1 MKIEVGDLLL
11 VNGQLWTIIQKNRNV
26 PLILENGDRK
36 VHMYLYEIQRWLK
49 RDKDSKHYSVIK

>member
-26 PLILENGDRK
+26 PLILENGGRK
-36 VHMYLYEIQRWLK
+36 VHMYIYEIQRWLK